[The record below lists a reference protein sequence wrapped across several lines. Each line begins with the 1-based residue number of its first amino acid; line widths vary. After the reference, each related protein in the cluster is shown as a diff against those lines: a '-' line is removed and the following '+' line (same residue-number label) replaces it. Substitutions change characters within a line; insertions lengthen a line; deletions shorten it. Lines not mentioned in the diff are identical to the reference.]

1 MSTAP
6 FDSRQRTVAAVALAI
21 LAVSFGAIP
30 LIVRAGIPATHL
42 VAMRVTLGALV
53 LVAFAVVTGRF
64 RVPTSERGRL
74 VLLGVLLSAHWL
86 TFFLAIQL
94 TTVAVALAVVYTG
107 PIIAAVLSGPVLG
120 ERNVGSAWIGLALA
134 AGGMLVVVRPA
145 SGATLD
151 GVVVAMVS
159 ALLFAAL
166 FIVGKPLASLLG
178 GLAVATWEA
187 VVASIVLAPFTV
199 QAVRESSEF
208 WREFLILGVVFTGIA
223 GVIWWG
229 SMRRL
234 PVAVVSVIMYLEPA
248 SAVLWAAFFLDES
261 PEPLTWLGVGLVVAG
276 GVVAGVGATQA
287 APVFADEKHPAV

>member
-21 LAVSFGAIP
+21 LALSFGAIP

-64 RVPTSERGRL
+64 RVPTTERGRL

-151 GVVVAMVS
+151 GVAVAMVS

-248 SAVLWAAFFLDES
+248 SAVVWAAFFLDES

-287 APVFADEKHPAV
+287 AQVFADEKHPAV

>member
-6 FDSRQRTVAAVALAI
+6 FDSRQRTVAAVALAV

-64 RVPTSERGRL
+64 RVPTTERGRL

-248 SAVLWAAFFLDES
+248 SAVVWAAFFLDES

-287 APVFADEKHPAV
+287 AQVFADEKHPAV

>member
-53 LVAFAVVTGRF
+53 LIAFALVTGRF
-64 RVPTSERGRL
+64 RVPTTDRGRL
-74 VLLGVLLSAHWL
+74 LLLGVLLAAHWL

-145 SGATLD
+145 AGATLD
-151 GVVVAMVS
+151 GVVVALVS

-166 FIVGKPLASLLG
+166 FIVGKPLASSLG

-248 SAVLWAAFFLDES
+248 SAVVWAAFFLDES

-276 GVVAGVGATQA
+276 GVVAGVGAAQT
-287 APVFADEKHPAV
+287 APDFADERHPAV

>member
-64 RVPTSERGRL
+64 RVPTTERARL

-248 SAVLWAAFFLDES
+248 SAVVWAAFFLDES

-287 APVFADEKHPAV
+287 AQVFADEKHPAV

>member
-64 RVPTSERGRL
+64 RVPTTERARL

-248 SAVLWAAFFLDES
+248 SAVVWAAFFLDES

-287 APVFADEKHPAV
+287 AQVFAAEKHPAV

>member
-21 LAVSFGAIP
+21 LALSFGAIP

-64 RVPTSERGRL
+64 RVPTTERGRL

-248 SAVLWAAFFLDES
+248 SAVVWAAFFLDES

-287 APVFADEKHPAV
+287 AQVFADEKHPAV

>member
-6 FDSRQRTVAAVALAI
+6 FDSRQRTIAAVALAI

-53 LVAFAVVTGRF
+53 LVAFALVTGRF
-64 RVPTSERGRL
+64 RVPTTERGRL

-134 AGGMLVVVRPA
+134 AGGMVVVVRPA

-166 FIVGKPLASLLG
+166 FIVGKPLASSLG
-178 GLAVATWEA
+178 GLTVATREA
-187 VVASIVLAPFTV
+187 VVASIMLVPFTV

-261 PEPLTWLGVGLVVAG
+261 PEPLTWLGVGLVAAG
-276 GVVAGVGATQA
+276 GVVAGVGATQTP
-287 APVFADEKHPAV
+287 PVFADEKHPAV

>member
-6 FDSRQRTVAAVALAI
+6 FDSRQRTIAAVALAI

-53 LVAFAVVTGRF
+53 LVAFALVTGRF
-64 RVPTSERGRL
+64 RVPTTERGRL

-134 AGGMLVVVRPA
+134 AGGMVVVVRPA

-166 FIVGKPLASLLG
+166 FIVGKPLASSLG
-178 GLAVATWEA
+178 GLTVATWEA
-187 VVASIVLAPFTV
+187 VVASIMLVPFTV

-208 WREFLILGVVFTGIA
+208 WREFLILGVVFTEIA

-261 PEPLTWLGVGLVVAG
+261 PEPLTWLGVGLVAAG
-276 GVVAGVGATQA
+276 GVVAGVGATQTP
-287 APVFADEKHPAV
+287 PVFADEKHPAV

>member
-261 PEPLTWLGVGLVVAG
+261 PEPLTWLGVGLVAAG
-276 GVVAGVGATQA
+276 GVVAGVGATQT
-287 APVFADEKHPAV
+287 APVFADEKYPAV

>member
-120 ERNVGSAWIGLALA
+120 ERNVGSAWIGLVLA

-248 SAVLWAAFFLDES
+248 SAVVWAAFFLDES

-287 APVFADEKHPAV
+287 AQVFADEKHPAV

>member
-6 FDSRQRTVAAVALAI
+6 FDTRQRTVAAVALAI

-53 LVAFAVVTGRF
+53 LVAFALVTGRF
-64 RVPTSERGRL
+64 RVPTTERGRL

-120 ERNVGSAWIGLALA
+120 ERNVGTAWIGLALA

-166 FIVGKPLASLLG
+166 FIVGKPLASSLG

-187 VVASIVLAPFTV
+187 VVASILLAPFTV

-261 PEPLTWLGVGLVVAG
+261 PEPLTWLGVGLVAAG
-276 GVVAGVGATQA
+276 GVVAGVGATQT

>member
-6 FDSRQRTVAAVALAI
+6 FDPRQRSVAAVALAI

-30 LIVRAGIPATHL
+30 LIVRAGIPVTHL

-53 LVAFAVVTGRF
+53 LIGFALVTGRF
-64 RVPTSERGRL
+64 RVPTTDRGRL
-74 VLLGVLLSAHWL
+74 LLLGVLLSAHWL

-145 SGATLD
+145 AGATLD
-151 GVVVAMVS
+151 GVVVALVS

-166 FIVGKPLASLLG
+166 FIVGKPLASSLG

-248 SAVLWAAFFLDES
+248 SAVVWAAFFLDES
-261 PEPLTWLGVGLVVAG
+261 PEPLTWLGVGPVVAG
-276 GVVAGVGATQA
+276 GVVAGVGATQT
-287 APVFADEKHPAV
+287 APAFADEKHPAV

>member
-6 FDSRQRTVAAVALAI
+6 FDPRQRTVAAVALAI

-53 LVAFAVVTGRF
+53 LIAFALVTGRF
-64 RVPTSERGRL
+64 RVPTTGRGRL
-74 VLLGVLLSAHWL
+74 LLLGVLLSAHWL

-134 AGGMLVVVRPA
+134 AGGMLVVVRPG

-151 GVVVAMVS
+151 GVVVALVS
-159 ALLFAAL
+159 AVLFAAL
-166 FIVGKPLASLLG
+166 FIVGKPLASSLG

-199 QAVRESSEF
+199 QAVRQSSEF

-248 SAVLWAAFFLDES
+248 SAVVWAAFFLGES

-287 APVFADEKHPAV
+287 APIFTDDKHPAV

>member
-64 RVPTSERGRL
+64 RVPTTERGRL

-120 ERNVGSAWIGLALA
+120 ERNVGTAWIGLALA

-248 SAVLWAAFFLDES
+248 SAVVWAAFFLDES

-287 APVFADEKHPAV
+287 AQVFADEKHPAV

>member
-6 FDSRQRTVAAVALAI
+6 FDPRQRTVAAVALAI

-53 LVAFAVVTGRF
+53 LIAFALVTGRF
-64 RVPTSERGRL
+64 RVPTTGRGRL
-74 VLLGVLLSAHWL
+74 VLLGVLLSTHWL
-86 TFFLAIQL
+86 TLFLAIQL

-107 PIIAAVLSGPVLG
+107 PIMAAVLSGPVLG

-134 AGGMLVVVRPA
+134 AGGMLVVVRPG

-151 GVVVAMVS
+151 GVVVALVS
-159 ALLFAAL
+159 AVLFAAL
-166 FIVGKPLASLLG
+166 FIVGKPLASSLG

-199 QAVRESSEF
+199 QAVRQSSEF

-248 SAVLWAAFFLDES
+248 SAVVWAAFFLGES

-287 APVFADEKHPAV
+287 APIFTDEKHPAV